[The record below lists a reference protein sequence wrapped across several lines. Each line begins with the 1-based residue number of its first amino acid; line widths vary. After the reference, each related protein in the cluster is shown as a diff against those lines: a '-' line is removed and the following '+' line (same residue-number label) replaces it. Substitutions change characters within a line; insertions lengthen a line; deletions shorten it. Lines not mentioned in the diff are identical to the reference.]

1 MGYTYGEKLKIT
13 NDEVVLDNESVLTKL
28 ALSHGTSLISL
39 PSETILILISGV
51 AQSTKLAHFEKS
63 TDEMIMS
70 VGHYPTDL
78 ARRGKIGVERKEIYR
93 KMGALFLHK
102 TQFNLNSDILDIPEF
117 FWEYPDI
124 VSITCSYSSTAN

>member
-1 MGYTYGEKLKIT
+1 
-13 NDEVVLDNESVLTKL
+13 
-28 ALSHGTSLISL
+28 
-39 PSETILILISGV
+39 
-51 AQSTKLAHFEKS
+51 
-63 TDEMIMS
+63 MIMS

-124 VSITCSYSSTAN
+124 VSITCSYLRSRKLTQHPSATLLEDNRKLFGHYSTC